1 MNDILLKSFN
11 FHEIIDMLVD
21 FERNNQSCSL
31 KELSAILNLDEGHV
45 RKMNAP
51 SVNRHYT
58 FEQLYILSR
67 VWNVDFNVFLPSLE
81 TLSQLTA
88 FQQYSEV
95 EIKEFIDNLIL
106 NMKGN
111 NYNVWFWHY
120 TTSFRG
126 FFGN

>member
-1 MNDILLKSFN
+1 MSGVLYNEFSF
-11 FHEIIDMLVD
+11 HDLVDMLVD
-21 FERNNQSCSL
+21 FERNNHNFSL

-58 FEQLYILSR
+58 FEQLYILSK
-67 VWNVDFNVFLPSLE
+67 VWNVDFNVFLPSME

-88 FQQYSEV
+88 FQQYSEK
-95 EIKEFIDNLIL
+95 EITEIINNLIS

-111 NYNVWFWHY
+111 NYNV
-120 TTSFRG
+120 
-126 FFGN
+126 

>member
-1 MNDILLKSFN
+1 MGSAWTMNDILLKSFN
-11 FHEIIDMLVD
+11 FHELIDMLVD

-58 FEQLYILSR
+58 FEQLYILSK
-67 VWNVDFNVFLPSLE
+67 VWNVDFNVFLPSLK

-111 NYNVWFWHY
+111 NYNV
-120 TTSFRG
+120 
-126 FFGN
+126 